1 VVLAAVVVVV
11 LVPKGRIVIGDGATP
26 EKGTNT
32 ELLLV
37 V

>member
-1 VVLAAVVVVV
+1 VVLAVVVVVV
-11 LVPKGRIVIGDGATP
+11 LVPKGRIVMGDGATP

>member
-1 VVLAAVVVVV
+1 VVVVVV
-11 LVPKGRIVIGDGATP
+11 LVPRGRIVMGDVETP
-26 EKGTNT
+26 ERGTNT